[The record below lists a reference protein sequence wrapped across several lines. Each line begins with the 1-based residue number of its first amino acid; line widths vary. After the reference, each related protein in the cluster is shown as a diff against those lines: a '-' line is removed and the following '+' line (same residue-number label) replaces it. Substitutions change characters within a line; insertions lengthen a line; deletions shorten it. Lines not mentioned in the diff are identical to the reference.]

1 MSVFWVILVCIF
13 PYSNWIR
20 RDTDTIHAAFHV
32 LYKAVLN
39 TKFPAF
45 LHIFAEYERFSS
57 GCKWMAKF
65 AWNMAKYWP
74 EKHTETPLMQ
84 FKLLYKH
91 RMKSVQIQ
99 EEMDQKKCTCLGT
112 LHALKS
118 SKPLQIAINCN
129 RKTDLSGFNLPMV

>member
-1 MSVFWVILVCIF
+1 MHEKNETPHMHKTHIKSLHMS
-13 PYSNWIR
+13 
-20 RDTDTIHAAFHV
+20 
-32 LYKAVLN
+32 
-39 TKFPAF
+39 
-45 LHIFAEYERFSS
+45 
-57 GCKWMAKF
+57 
-65 AWNMAKYWP
+65 

-91 RMKSVQIQ
+91 SMKSVQIQ
-99 EEMDQKKCTCLGT
+99 EEMDQKKSTCLGT